1 MLESVPSDEPTRGM
15 LTTLVCSLEAER
27 KQQKAKLDTSGWR
40 LSGTDAQ
47 SVSAQMRQL
56 LKQSGAQVRP
66 HAPRA

>member
-1 MLESVPSDEPTRGM
+1 M